1 MHGRTVEFGTKIDI
15 NIAAIPRGV
24 EFRGR
29 VPGGDGLKYTA
40 KYAAIGAVTFKDV
53 ALADGLNE
61 AGLAAGIFY
70 FPGFAEYTQVTDQNR
85 SKAVSPE
92 TTRPSV

>member
-1 MHGRTVEFGTKIDI
+1 
-15 NIAAIPRGV
+15 
-24 EFRGR
+24 
-29 VPGGDGLKYTA
+29 
-40 KYAAIGAVTFKDV
+40 V